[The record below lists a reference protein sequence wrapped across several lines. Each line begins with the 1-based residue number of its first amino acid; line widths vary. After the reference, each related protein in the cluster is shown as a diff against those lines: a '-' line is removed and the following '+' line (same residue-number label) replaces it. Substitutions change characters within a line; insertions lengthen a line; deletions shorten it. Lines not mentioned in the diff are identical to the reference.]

1 MEIKVTYKFVV
12 HWWQKAWLLCVVVP
26 IVILAHFF
34 QWLDSKSICYRMSRY
49 LFAKYDTIV
58 EILRS
63 VILKRLKMVEIKQ
76 LAEK

>member
-12 HWWQKAWLLCVVVP
+12 HWWQKAWLLCVIVP

-58 EILRS
+58 DDFA
-63 VILKRLKMVEIKQ
+63 KRHIK
-76 LAEK
+76 EDKNG

>member
-58 EILRS
+58 EDFT
-63 VILKRLKMVEIKQ
+63 KRHIK
-76 LAEK
+76 EVKKG